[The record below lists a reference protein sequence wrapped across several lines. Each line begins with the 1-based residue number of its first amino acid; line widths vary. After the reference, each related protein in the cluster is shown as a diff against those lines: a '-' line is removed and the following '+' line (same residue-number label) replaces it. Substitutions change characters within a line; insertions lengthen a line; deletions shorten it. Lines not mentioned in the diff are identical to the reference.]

1 MTQRSRLLRWTLA
14 LSCILWLAGACSGGG
29 LVGGDCRA
37 GLNQCDKLCVDL
49 RSDVEN
55 CGACGMTCAA
65 DQFCNVGV
73 CRLHPAGDGGAAGG
87 DGLGGNAGLA
97 GAVNL
102 GGSPSLGGAS
112 GSGGAF
118 QPGGGGL
125 GMSGGAGVSGSAGA
139 PNFGGTGGV
148 LASGGS
154 GGVLATGGSG
164 GGAGTG
170 GDPNPPLL
178 CDLPTIACGQS
189 CVDTMTDPGHCGGC
203 NQPCASGLCTGGSC
217 LGTASGHIVLLC
229 TNMRQSS
236 TTSSFGVLL
245 GNAEFLSL
253 NNFPPGSPVRILGYS
268 KYADAPSVIST
279 NAALTYAAA
288 QRGRTIQLTS
298 VTDDAQLLTQLNALN
313 HEVFVM
319 YDQPNAPLNAM
330 AQNGSLWAIS
340 IDKFVGRGGTV
351 IMLSSGTSVRGDGD
365 MDEFATNA
373 GLLSITGETQDNLQ
387 PFYNRAPTD
396 AVGTGVI
403 STFLAVR
410 DSCTFSVASALDAK
424 TVVVVSDTAPADGP
438 GNAVV
443 VHRIP

>member
-1 MTQRSRLLRWTLA
+1 MTQRSRLWRWTLA
-14 LSCILWLAGACSGGG
+14 LSCTLGLAGACSGGG
-29 LVGGDCRA
+29 LVGGECRS

-73 CRLHPAGDGGAAGG
+73 CRLHPAGDGGAAGAG
-87 DGLGGNAGLA
+87 GVGGNAGLA

-102 GGSPSLGGAS
+102 GGTLGLGGGASGAGGVFQAGGGGLGIGGFGGSAGVS
-112 GSGGAF
+112 GSGGA
-118 QPGGGGL
+118 PV
-125 GMSGGAGVSGSAGA
+125 SGGS
-139 PNFGGTGGV
+139 GGV

-154 GGVLATGGSG
+154 GGM
-164 GGAGTG
+164 AGTG
-170 GDPNPPLL
+170 GDPNPPPV

-189 CVDTMTDPGHCGGC
+189 CVDTLTDPGHCGGC
-203 NQPCASGLCTGGSC
+203 NQPCASGLCTGGAC

-253 NNFPPGSPVRILGYS
+253 NKLPPNRPVRILGYS
-268 KYADAPSVIST
+268 KYADAPSVTST
-279 NAALTYAAA
+279 NATLTYAAA

-298 VTDDAQLLTQLNALN
+298 ITDDVQLLTQLNTTD

-330 AQNGSLWAIS
+330 AQNGSLWAVAL
-340 IDKFVGRGGTV
+340 DKFVGLGGTV

-373 GLLSITGETQDNLQ
+373 GLLSITGETQANLQ
-387 PFYNRAPTD
+387 PVYNRAPTD

-410 DSCTFSVASALDAK
+410 DSCTFSVTLPSDAR
-424 TVVVVSDTAPADGP
+424 TVVVVSDSAPVDGP